1 MPSRSAKRVA
11 MWRIFTALV
20 PARLPLNA
28 GRLPEP
34 QPAQHVPALLALAVE
49 PLADGTRPY
58 RPRQED
64 ARRIVG
70 KRLAQVRHGHT
81 IRGFGPGAAHR
92 VERFVNGTVSEAAR
106 VARHLRP
113 P

>member
-11 MWRIFTALV
+11 MWWMFQALV
-20 PARLPLNA
+20 QDRLPLNA

-34 QPAQHVPALLALAVE
+34 QRSQDVPALFALDVE

-70 KRLAQVRHGHT
+70 KRLDQVRHGHT
-81 IRGFGPGAAHR
+81 IRRFGPGAAHR
-92 VERFVNGTVSEAAR
+92 VERFVNGIVSEAAR
-106 VARHLRP
+106 VARHL
-113 P
+113 